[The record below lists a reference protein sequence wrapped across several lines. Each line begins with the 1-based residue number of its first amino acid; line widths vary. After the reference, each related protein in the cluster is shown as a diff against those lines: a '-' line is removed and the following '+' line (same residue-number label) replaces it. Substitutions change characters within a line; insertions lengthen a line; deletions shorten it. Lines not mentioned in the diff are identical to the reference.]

1 VNPGGWLSGFIFLLR
16 SLRHLRSRNDS
27 CLDSLGLRSRSV
39 DSGHFSWFFI
49 LLIQLSVSSLG
60 DLLKLLSQF
69 SVVTNLLLDLGG
81 CLLSRK
87 QLLDEF
93 DGSIS
98 GLLVFLE
105 FIQEL

>member
-1 VNPGGWLSGFIFLLR
+1 
-16 SLRHLRSRNDS
+16 
-27 CLDSLGLRSRSV
+27 V

>member
-1 VNPGGWLSGFIFLLR
+1 ME
-16 SLRHLRSRNDS
+16 SR
-27 CLDSLGLRSRSV
+27 C
-39 DSGHFSWFFI
+39 FSWLFI
-49 LLIQLSVSSLG
+49 LLIQLGVSGLG

-69 SVVTNLLLDLGG
+69 SVVANLLLDLGG
-81 CLLSRK
+81 RLLSRK

-98 GLLVFLE
+98 GLLVFFK